1 MSVVLPASGCEM
13 IAKVRRRATSAASVS
28 EGSDILSASASPGP
42 PGSGAS
48 VSESANAYSSA
59 REATADFTR
68 SAPPWPACL
77 SILRRTGPPV
87 DAACRAAAN
96 LRACI
101 GSTRSSLSAE
111 RRRTDGYFVPAFTCW
126 YGE

>member
-13 IAKVRRRATSAASVS
+13 IAKVRRRATSAARVR
-28 EGSDILSASASPGP
+28 EASDILSASASPGP
-42 PGSGAS
+42 SAVGAS
-48 VSESANAYSSA
+48 VSDSANAYSSA
-59 REATADFTR
+59 RFSTAAFTR
-68 SAPPWPACL
+68 SAPPWPAFC
-77 SILRRTGPPV
+77 SMRRSTGPPV
-87 DAACRAAAN
+87 DAAWSAAAN

-111 RRRTDGYFVPAFTCW
+111 SRSTDGYFVPGFTWW